1 MTHPLFLFKNLSN
14 NNLMT
19 RKMNKIQ
26 SLKNAQEFQDLF
38 GIQEHAKLSFS
49 PQRYPAV
56 SFSLFKLHE

>member
-1 MTHPLFLFKNLSN
+1 
-14 NNLMT
+14 MT
-19 RKMNKIQ
+19 RKKDKIQ